1 MMTTHF
7 EVAQGMERRMVV
19 KLLRYWRELA
29 GASRSYPS
37 RSELDPRA
45 MGDTWPSCFVLDHS
59 EDRDD
64 PAVEYVG
71 EALGALCGAPDEG
84 TPASAIAAQ
93 SLLAH
98 AASRAGTAV
107 SLKVPI
113 VFGGEFRSHG
123 GESLLYRG
131 ILAPLGV
138 EPNGVTHLLGAA
150 SARVG
155 PPG

>member
-1 MMTTHF
+1 MTTHF
-7 EVAQGMERRMVV
+7 EVPQGMERRLVV
-19 KLLRYWRELA
+19 RLLRYWRELA

-37 RSELDPRA
+37 RSELDPSV
-45 MGDTWPSCFVLDHS
+45 MGDAWPSCFVLDHS
-59 EDRDD
+59 ANRDD
-64 PAVEYVG
+64 PEIEYVG
-71 EALGALCGAPDEG
+71 EALGALGGVPVQG
-84 TPASAIAAQ
+84 TPASAIAAE

-98 AASRAGTAV
+98 ASSHAGAAV
-107 SLKVPI
+107 SLRVPI

-123 GESLLYRG
+123 DESLLYRG

-150 SARVG
+150 SARAG